1 MYACIYTFVVFAI
14 GNKRTIKFIS
24 TESLKV
30 GRRKGKKTSNDFL
43 KRLINILMMKE
54 KCCNQSMDG
63 NINHNTVLII

>member
-1 MYACIYTFVVFAI
+1 MYACIYTFMVFAI
-14 GNKRTIKFIS
+14 GNERTIKFIS

-43 KRLINILMMKE
+43 RLINILMMKE
-54 KCCNQSMDG
+54 KCCNQNMDG